1 MAIRFLKL
9 DSKPSK
15 RQIAKYSELVHRS
28 VDFIPELSN
37 TQKFKTGS

>member
-9 DSKPSK
+9 DFKPSK

-28 VDFIPELSN
+28 VDFIL
-37 TQKFKTGS
+37 GSSKHSEI